1 LKKQSLTVVITLLA
15 IALAGCGSS
24 KSTTSSAASSSSST
38 TSSSTTTT
46 SSTPT
51 STSTT
56 TSSSAGGAGGF
67 KGAFAG
73 DKAQFAALGASLQK
87 ALSQAG
93 SKTDAQL
100 ATELS
105 ALGDQAKAQ
114 AQRLSTLSPPPKYK
128 KALDNLVKY
137 LNNVAA
143 DLKQISDAAVKHD
156 AAAAKAATQKL
167 VKDARQVKSSD
178 TAITRGLGLPAG

>member
-1 LKKQSLTVVITLLA
+1 LKKQSLIAAITLLA
-15 IALAGCGSS
+15 VALAGCGSS
-24 KSTTSSAASSSSST
+24 TSTTSSAAKPSSST

-46 SSTPT
+46 SSTSSPT

-56 TSSSAGGAGGF
+56 SGGGSGGGF
-67 KGAFAG
+67 KAAFAG
-73 DKAQFAALGASLQK
+73 DKAQFAALGANLQK

-93 SKTDAQL
+93 TKTDAQL

-114 AQRLSTLSPPPKYK
+114 AQRLSNLSPPPKYK

-137 LNNVAA
+137 LNNVAS

-156 AAAAKAATQKL
+156 AAAAKAATKKL
-167 VKDARQVKSSD
+167 VQDAKKVKAAD
-178 TAITRGLGLPAG
+178 TSITSGLGLPPG

>member
-1 LKKQSLTVVITLLA
+1 LKKQSLIAAITLLA
-15 IALAGCGSS
+15 VALAGCGSS
-24 KSTTSSAASSSSST
+24 TSTTSSAAKPSST

-46 SSTPT
+46 SSTSSPT

-56 TSSSAGGAGGF
+56 SGGGSGGGF
-67 KGAFAG
+67 KAAFAG

-114 AQRLSTLSPPPKYK
+114 AQRLSNLSPPPKYK

-137 LNNVAA
+137 LNNVAS

-156 AAAAKAATQKL
+156 AAAAKAATTKL
-167 VKDARQVKSSD
+167 VQDAKKVKAAD
-178 TAITRGLGLPAG
+178 TSITSGLGLPPG